1 MASVRSPPA
10 RDVDDSR
17 LICSWSAVWKKK
29 KWHESGE
36 GSFSFLFKFGGFLGR
51 GVFVDMRFEMIWR
64 ED

>member
-1 MASVRSPPA
+1 MI
-10 RDVDDSR
+10 VDSFALGALFGR
-17 LICSWSAVWKKK
+17 RKKL
-29 KWHESGE
+29 HESGE